1 MKTRFR
7 TGAAFLVAALL
18 LVACGAD
25 DAPTA
30 DPAPDDPADDAAADD
45 AADDDAAA
53 DGLQIA
59 ILPKAINNPYFDASN
74 VGAQDACEELGA
86 TCEYVGPTE
95 ATGAAQVEF
104 INTLTQQG
112 YDAIVVSAADA
123 DAIVPALQRAQDG
136 GITVVT
142 YDADVSDT
150 SARSVFINPSS
161 PELIGRQQVIWA
173 AEQIDHEG
181 EIAILSA
188 AATADNQNTW
198 IEWMQDELEKPEYS
212 DMELVDIVYGDDDA
226 SLSAERASG
235 LLQAHPDLKAII
247 SPTTVGIREAAN
259 YISGSEF
266 QGEVMVTGL
275 GLPSEMNAF
284 VHDGTVLAFGLWNP
298 VDLGYIA
305 VHAAHQIATGELSAD
320 VGASFSAGDG
330 SYEVS
335 DDNVVIVGPPFEF
348 NIDNI
353 DDFGF

>member
-1 MKTRFR
+1 M
-7 TGAAFLVAALL
+7 GPEA
-18 LVACGAD
+18 
-25 DAPTA
+25 TA
-30 DPAPDDPADDAAADD
+30 RHEPAADD
-45 AADDDAAA
+45 TAGETDDGGDADDGADEG

-59 ILPKAINNPYFDASN
+59 ILPKSINNPYFDASN
-74 VGAQDACEELGA
+74 VGAQDACGELGA

-123 DAIVPALQRAQDG
+123 DAIIPALQRAQES

-142 YDADVSDT
+142 YDADVSDPG
-150 SARSVFINPSS
+150 ARSVFINPSS

-173 AEQIDHEG
+173 AEQIDYEG

-198 IEWMQDELEKPEYS
+198 IEWMQDELEKPEYEN
-212 DMELVDIVYGDDDA
+212 MELVDIVYGDDDA
-226 SLSAERASG
+226 ALSAERASG
-235 LLQAHPDLKAII
+235 LLQAHPDLRAII
-247 SPTTVGIREAAN
+247 APTTVGIREAAN

-305 VHAAHQIATGELSAD
+305 VHAAHQIATGSLTAD
-320 VGASFSAGDG
+320 VGATFDAGGDT
-330 SYEVS
+330 YEIS

-348 NIDNI
+348 NADNI
-353 DDFGF
+353 DDFEF